1 MPNNSSNNKRIAK
14 NTLMLYLRMLLIM
27 LIRLYSSRVVLDV
40 LGVNDYG
47 LYNVIGGMVVMFS
60 FINNAMTDSTQ
71 RYLTY
76 ELGKKSI
83 DKVVQVFKTSKY
95 IHIGIAFVFFIL
107 LEIFGVWFVE
117 NQMTIPDGRKNACL
131 IVMHL
136 SVITTMFK
144 IINVPYNSLI
154 IAHEKMN
161 VFAYL
166 SIIEALLLF
175 SILFI
180 LDAVCCDKLVLYGV
194 LILVVQLIIQII
206 YRFYCRKTFEECSI
220 KTRVNRKLFKD
231 MLSFAGWN
239 ICGNMAQLFS
249 THGLNMLL
257 NVYFNPAINAA
268 RGIAVTVQGAIGQF
282 SGSFQSSINPQIT
295 KSYASGNYDYLNKLI
310 FVSSKYTC
318 FLLILISIPVIFETP
333 YLLSIWLKN
342 VPDLS
347 VIFLRLILFTTIIE
361 AIINPINVAVAA
373 TGHIKKYQIFNGLIT
388 ISVLPL
394 SAVAFYCGCDAKYA
408 FIIQLCLCCISFFVR
423 FLVMKEFI
431 NIKINEYVKIVLVK
445 CVIVVLLSLIIPLI
459 IISNIE
465 PSFERLI
472 LNFTLSLIWTF
483 IVIYITGMNKQER
496 QYIKVFVYNKFF
508 NKKS

>member
-76 ELGKKSI
+76 ELGKNSI

-180 LDAVCCDKLVLYGV
+180 LDAVCCDKLILYGV

-206 YRFYCRKTFEECSI
+206 YRLYCRKTFEECSK

-342 VPDLS
+342 VPNLS

-373 TGHIKKYQIFNGLIT
+373 TGYIKKYQIFNGLIT

-394 SAVAFYCGCDAKYA
+394 SAVAFYCGFDAKYA

-423 FLVMKEFI
+423 FLVMKQFI
-431 NIKINEYVKIVLVK
+431 NIKINEYVKNVIVK

-483 IVIYITGMNKQER
+483 IVIYVSGMNKQER